1 MWRVWADPRCSHWFL
16 LITILFGNLNA
27 NDTFN
32 CKTGWMRFDLLGGNY
47 FHALS
52 RADLSQKGGQ
62 QLLCKSFFFFCSL
75 SFYFSHKR
83 RKKQNM
89 NATKWLWILFRKKEK
104 KNQLLFFFFC
114 FGERFFLSAL
124 LHSERYGYTH
134 GPDSKPLSKTSRV
147 DTSSHTLSYKT
158 PRWYRWVL
166 STNTACFTFCT
177 EKPSTLFLLI
187 NNNSEWFK
195 WQSM

>member
-1 MWRVWADPRCSHWFL
+1 M
-16 LITILFGNLNA
+16 NA
-27 NDTFN
+27 IWSF
-32 CKTGWMRFDLLGGNY
+32 R
-47 FHALS
+47 
-52 RADLSQKGGQ
+52 R
-62 QLLCKSFFFFCSL
+62 QLLSCFVSRRSFSKGWTTITPQKLLFFFCSL

-89 NATKWLWILFRKKEK
+89 NATKWLWILFFNKFRKK
-104 KNQLLFFFFC
+104 KNQLFFFSFFC
-114 FGERFFLSAL
+114 WFFGERFFFSAL

-134 GPDSKPLSKTSRV
+134 GPDSKPLSKTSGV

-166 STNTACFTFCT
+166 SRNTACFTFCT

-195 WQSM
+195 WQSMWNDSEIQHNTTLVTA

>member
-1 MWRVWADPRCSHWFL
+1 MLCLAPIFLKRVD
-16 LITILFGNLNA
+16 N
-27 NDTFN
+27 
-32 CKTGWMRFDLLGGNY
+32 NY
-47 FHALS
+47 SAK
-52 RADLSQKGGQ
+52 A
-62 QLLCKSFFFFCSL
+62 SFFFALFLFTFLTREERNKTWMQQNDFGFCSL
-75 SFYFSHKR
+75 TNVE
-83 RKKQNM
+83 RK
-89 NATKWLWILFRKKEK
+89 K
-104 KNQLLFFFFC
+104 KNQLLFFVLLFDFLEK
-114 FGERFFLSAL
+114 GFFLFSTL

-177 EKPSTLFLLI
+177 EKPSTLFSLI